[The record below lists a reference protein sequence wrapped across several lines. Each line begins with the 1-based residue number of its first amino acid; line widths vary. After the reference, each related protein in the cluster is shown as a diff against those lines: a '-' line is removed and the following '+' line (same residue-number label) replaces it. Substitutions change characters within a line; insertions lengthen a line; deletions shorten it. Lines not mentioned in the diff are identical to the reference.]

1 METKKQSETIL
12 VVDDER
18 MICTLVKIFLEMAGY
33 DVLTATDGEEG
44 LRIFRQHQPRIM
56 LLLTDVMMPHM
67 NGLDLAN
74 HVLRVS
80 PHVPVLFMSASFQS
94 ASPGCGCLAK
104 PFTQSSLINAMDEV
118 LELHR
123 AMRTAESRDCEFTYD
138 PEYAPS
144 VCGPPTLAGIRF
156 RTLRKHEH
164 TLALA
169 SAAVE

>member
-1 METKKQSETIL
+1 METEKQGVTIL

-33 DVLTATDGEEG
+33 DVLTAADGEEG
-44 LRIFRQHQPRIM
+44 LRIFRQHQPRIT
-56 LLLTDVMMPHM
+56 LLLTDVMMPRM

-74 HVLRVS
+74 HVLQIS
-80 PHVPVLFMSASFQS
+80 PQVPVLFMSASFQS

-104 PFTQSSLINAMDEV
+104 PFSQSSLITAIDEV

-123 AMRTAESRDCEFTYD
+123 ARQSAESRDCELTYD

-144 VCGPPTLAGIRF
+144 VSGTRTLAGIRF

-164 TLALA
+164 TVVLAG
-169 SAAVE
+169 AVAE